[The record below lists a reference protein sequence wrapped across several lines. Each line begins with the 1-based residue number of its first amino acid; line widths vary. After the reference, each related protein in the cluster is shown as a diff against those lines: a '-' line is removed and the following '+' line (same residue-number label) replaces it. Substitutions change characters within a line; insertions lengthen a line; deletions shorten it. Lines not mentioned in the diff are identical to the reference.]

1 MESAYVID
9 LADLHTSARLV
20 PEAFDARWK
29 VSATKASASS
39 GKDVPMPI
47 DFFWHHDLAQNGQ
60 KF

>member
-1 MESAYVID
+1 MGLI
-9 LADLHTSARLV
+9 LQICTSARLV
-20 PEAFDARWK
+20 SEAFDRSARWK